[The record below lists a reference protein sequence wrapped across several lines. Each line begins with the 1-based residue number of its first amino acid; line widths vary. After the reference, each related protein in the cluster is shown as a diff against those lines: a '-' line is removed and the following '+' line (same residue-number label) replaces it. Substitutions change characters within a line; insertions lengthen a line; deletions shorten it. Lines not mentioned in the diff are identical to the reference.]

1 MSFHKKL
8 TEYPNSPDIE
18 SSSEEYAK
26 RFKGKVG
33 KWLLLQQKNATRN
46 LIQGDNLNILDV
58 GGGHGQNID
67 TIQEMGHSLTVLAS
81 TEQSLDPI
89 RDKLVKQDV
98 QYDIGSFLDFPYA
111 DNSFDV
117 VISYRTLSHMDDPE
131 RFVAEL
137 SRVARSQI
145 LVDFPS
151 TASINLLY
159 KPAFWIKKKLEPS
172 TREFQSFSVKSVG
185 SFFESDRFEI
195 ETVYKQFFLPMA
207 LHRMVRIRL
216 FSAISEKTFR
226 LVGLT
231 SLLGSPVIVSL
242 MAI

>member
-1 MSFHKKL
+1 MSAQKKL
-8 TEYPNSPDIE
+8 TDYPNSPDIE
-18 SSSEEYAK
+18 SSSTEYAN

-33 KWLLLQQKNATRN
+33 QWLLLQQKNATRN
-46 LIQGDNLNILDV
+46 LIHGDNLKVLDV

-67 TIQEMGHSLTVLAS
+67 TIQEMGHSITILAS

-89 RDKLVKQDV
+89 RDKLVKQGV
-98 QYDIGSFLDFPYA
+98 QYDVGSFLDFPYA

-117 VISYRTLSHMDDPE
+117 VVSYRTLSHMDDPE

-172 TREFQSFSVKSVG
+172 TREFQSFSVKSVSSLFAKG
-185 SFFESDRFEI
+185 KFKTQS
-195 ETVYKQFFLPMA
+195 VYKQFFLPMA
-207 LHRMVRIRL
+207 LHRMLRMRV
-216 FSAISEKTFR
+216 FSAISEKSFR

-231 SLLGSPVIVSL
+231 FLFGSPVIVSL
-242 MAI
+242 MAL